1 MKIRSTAYPTLE
13 LLQTLYPRVFSS
25 DDKEIL
31 PLKINIHNDLFVTL
45 KDQASKRSIRDALKI
60 YTKRP
65 AYWKKLVLGAERVD
79 LNGEICGTVEADH
92 LELGK
97 QAITRASERLK
108 EQKQASGEIPSKPKT
123 AKPKTY
129 PPKTERTNADRPA
142 KANFLRKGQQ
152 NKARPHPSNNAN
164 AMPKFGDINKPA
176 PKIMSKAQYRS
187 EVVSD
192 LPPVE
197 RAVSDGNSRPVITLK
212 KRRHFD
218 KPEE

>member
-13 LLQTLYPRVFSS
+13 LLQTLYPRVFTS

-31 PLKINIHNDLFVTL
+31 PLKINIHNDLFVAL

-79 LNGEICGTVEADH
+79 LDGTVCGTVESDH

-108 EQKQASGEIPSKPKT
+108 EKKLAAGETVASKPKP
-123 AKPKTY
+123 AKPKAA
-129 PPKTERTNADRPA
+129 PSKTGGTAERPA

-152 NKARPHPSNNAN
+152 NKPRLHPASNAN
-164 AMPKFGDINKPA
+164 AAPKFGDMNKPV

-187 EVVSD
+187 ELASD

-197 RAVSDGNSRPVITLK
+197 RTATDSTRPVITLK
-212 KRRHFD
+212 KRRHFE